1 LEAEAEAQAVNVGTQ
16 DAAEAM
22 LAFVERHEPRF
33 EGPDQRLRLRRF

>member
-1 LEAEAEAQAVNVGTQ
+1 VGRQ

-33 EGPDQRLRLRRF
+33 DGPDQRLRLRQF